1 MTVEDAPQF
10 TKRPEDAEI
19 IIGDLVTFVA
29 EINSKTPVKV
39 DWKKG
44 EEVLSRG
51 KRIEMS
57 ENENIFTLK
66 IANAT
71 IDDEGFYKCIA
82 RNDAG
87 KNEYEFELLVEG
99 RCFFNTQ

>member
-10 TKRPEDAEI
+10 TKQPEDAEI
-19 IIGDLVTFVA
+19 IIGESATFVA
-29 EINSKTPVKV
+29 EISSKVPVKV
-39 DWKKG
+39 DWQKG
-44 EEVLSRG
+44 DEVLSRG
-51 KRIEMS
+51 KRIRMS
-57 ENENIFTLK
+57 ENKNIFTLR
-66 IANAT
+66 ITDAT

-99 RCFFNTQ
+99 RCF